1 MIKLYDVSLSYG
13 DKLILDKLSFCFE
26 AGKKYAL
33 MGESGIGKS
42 TLLGI
47 VSGLLKPNKGTVEVD
62 SKKISYAFQDDRL
75 FPWLTVVENVILVSN
90 MPKDEAKIRA
100 SQILCELGLSDALNM
115 YPDELSGGMRQRV
128 SIARALMYDG
138 EILLLDEPFRAL
150 DEATAKQT
158 ADYVFKMALGKTV
171 IFVTHDKKDT
181 VYADY
186 VLDLRNSPISE
197 ITLEKSSSENVE

>member
-138 EILLLDEPFRAL
+138 EILCKEVRMRNVNRKWNRHYTLFCSLRTTLLRSNG
-150 DEATAKQT
+150 
-158 ADYVFKMALGKTV
+158 YR
-171 IFVTHDKKDT
+171 II
-181 VYADY
+181 
-186 VLDLRNSPISE
+186 RI
-197 ITLEKSSSENVE
+197 